1 LFGRLQSFDVDL
13 YLYLSWRDASLNHSG
28 EHYVLINDPKVREH
42 IWLPDLYFA
51 NARTSKFHDVTVPNF
66 NLFIAQ
72 DGTIAYS
79 SRITLNVAC
88 NLNLVHYPMDQQSC
102 AIRIVSCAP
111 PLFNRH
117 LSALI
122 SLEHR
127 SDAYI
132 EKQINASWFNLS
144 SGIRPIRYNNDI
156 ELPEFNILGIDHS
169 YCDGTYMYA
178 IMDSSR
184 YKIGQS
190 LSPYLLSSLE

>member
-1 LFGRLQSFDVDL
+1 MQSFDVDL

-88 NLNLVHYPMDQQSC
+88 NLNLIHYPMDQQSC
-102 AIRIVSCAP
+102 AIRIVSCAFP
-111 PLFNRH
+111 DVYLCKVIYER
-117 LSALI
+117 A
-122 SLEHR
+122 

-132 EKQINASWFNLS
+132 EKQVNASWFALAG
-144 SGIRPIRYNNDI
+144 GIRPIRYNKVI
-156 ELPEFNILGIDHS
+156 ELPEFNILGIEHD

-178 IMDSSR
+178 IMGDET
-184 YKIGQS
+184 YNIGMKSDIEKHSIAMILCIS
-190 LSPYLLSSLE
+190 LK